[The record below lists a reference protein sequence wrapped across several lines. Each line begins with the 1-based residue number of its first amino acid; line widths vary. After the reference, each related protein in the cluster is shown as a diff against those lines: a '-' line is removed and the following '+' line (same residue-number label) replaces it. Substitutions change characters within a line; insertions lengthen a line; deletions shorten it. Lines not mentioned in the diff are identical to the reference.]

1 MKNVDEA
8 SLLTVKML
16 VESNKNIYL
25 AYLSYN
31 ENIFEIK
38 QKYAVNNI
46 NNNKKRRDI
55 SLLLHII
62 FTITK

>member
-1 MKNVDEA
+1 MGDKIP

-16 VESNKNIYL
+16 VKLKKHLFGFTYHIMKIYFKLNKNTLLITL
-25 AYLSYN
+25 
-31 ENIFEIK
+31 IIT
-38 QKYAVNNI
+38 
-46 NNNKKRRDI
+46 KKRRDI

>member
-1 MKNVDEA
+1 
-8 SLLTVKML
+8 ML